1 MTKTNLEAGSWGHG
15 GGNKTFGNWVWFD
28 PDVATASCNVAGC
41 QCDGLPVTDDAWSQR
56 ARSRA
61 WTSAMKVI
69 RDLGEDLDSI
79 VQEATEAID
88 EDFRASLTKSLKE
101 NAPAWRQL
109 ASEPHRCPVCDGRG
123 TVPLGFYDGT
133 MQHPGCTT
141 SSVPPTEPCR
151 ACSQG
156 LVWS

>member
-1 MTKTNLEAGSWGHG
+1 MTNPEAGSWGSWAG
-15 GGNKTFGNWVWFD
+15 FN
-28 PDVATASCNVAGC
+28 PDVQSSCNVAGC
-41 QCDGLPVTDDAWSQR
+41 QCDGLPVIDDAWSQR

-69 RDLGEDLDSI
+69 RDLGEDPDSI

-133 MQHPGCTT
+133 VDHSGTT
-141 SSVPPTEPCR
+141 TTVPHTENCR
-151 ACSQG
+151 SCLG
-156 LVWS
+156 VGVLWR